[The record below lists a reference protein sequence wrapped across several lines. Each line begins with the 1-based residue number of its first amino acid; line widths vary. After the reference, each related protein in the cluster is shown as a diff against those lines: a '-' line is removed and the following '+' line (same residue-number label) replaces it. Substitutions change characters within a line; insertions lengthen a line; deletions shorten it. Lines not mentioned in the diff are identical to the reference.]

1 MPGSVQRLGDPNS
14 GGGLIMSGDPS
25 VLVNGRPI
33 ATFGASVT
41 PHPPCN
47 KVAVHCHASTQA
59 DQFTVL
65 VNGKPVS
72 SPQKLVSMPRPCAP
86 NARPVSGLNGCLSKC
101 REWSL

>member
-1 MPGSVQRLGDPNS
+1 MPGFVQRLGDPNS

-47 KVAVHCHASTQA
+47 KVPVHCHAYTQA

-72 SPQKLVSMPRPCAP
+72 TFASIDTCGHTRGMGSPDVIIGGS
-86 NARPVSGLNGCLSKC
+86 
-101 REWSL
+101 

>member
-1 MPGSVQRLGDPNS
+1 
-14 GGGLIMSGDPS
+14 MSGDPS

-72 SPQKLVSMPRPCAP
+72 TFASIDTCGHTRGMGSTDVIIGGS
-86 NARPVSGLNGCLSKC
+86 
-101 REWSL
+101 